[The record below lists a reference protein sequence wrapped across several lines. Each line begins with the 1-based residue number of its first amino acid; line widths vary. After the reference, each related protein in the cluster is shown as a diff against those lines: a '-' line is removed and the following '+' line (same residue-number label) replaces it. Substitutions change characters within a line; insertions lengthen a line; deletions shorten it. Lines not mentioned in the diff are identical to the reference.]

1 MLALPAQEAVAASP
15 EADSAPLTE
24 GQQAL
29 AEAEKSGQRV
39 EVTGER
45 TDRTTVYANPDG
57 FTFTLEQSAVPIRV
71 AKAGGGWQ
79 APDATLEKRSDGS
92 VGPKAAAVSI
102 AFSAGGDKAP
112 LARIEDQ
119 GNSLELEW
127 PGKLPAPRLD
137 GPSAVYAEVL
147 PGVDLQVTATPES
160 FQPVFVVKTPEAAAN
175 EELKKLTFGLKA
187 QGLDVR
193 EGAAGNLAAVDGSGR
208 TVFKAPPARMWDSAG
223 EAAVTPQ
230 TPQTPK
236 AAETPKGTEKPKAD
250 GTPETAVT
258 PEVPEAPKVPA
269 TPQTPETPETSETAG
284 AQPQLLRAQVLGEE
298 PVPGEEPV
306 ESSDPAEVAPSGSGL
321 EPGQGD
327 KVARMDV
334 AVTKDSLSVVPDTE
348 MLTESDASA
357 FPLFI
362 DPTVTWGESERTLLR
377 SDGYE
382 SYGWSNGDDDQGKG
396 AGKCGTWNG
405 YYCGPGYVQKLYFEF
420 SPASLKGKKVLDATF
435 RVTEP
440 WAFQCDPRWVDLVRT
455 NNISSA
461 TTWSSRPA
469 ELDLMVDRNVSAG
482 RGSLCDPDAPDAPIE
497 FNDNPDETNENLT
510 STVSNFAAGKFSRL
524 TLEIKA
530 HDESDTAA
538 WKRFKNDAVLAVN
551 FVGLPDKP
559 SAVGIVTGSGT
570 VCETAESDPAIV
582 SDPTPTLAATAQTKS
597 GGEKDAQLRIAY
609 DLDSKSGSTWVD
621 TTPGNG
627 DARPSTGYVG
637 DNTKVTLTWS
647 TLTDGTLY
655 RYRSWVRSYYNGGAS
670 NLPGPSNASTT
681 GWCYFKVDSS
691 APKAPGITVGSP
703 YTACTTN
710 DCTAHGGPA
719 VKGTFKFGPASG
731 DTNVAYQYKLSST
744 AAWSPDQTGASVSVG
759 ITPTKAGTYRLY
771 VRAKDNVARYGAQS
785 VVDFVVADGEK
796 PVGQWQFG
804 EADGTAVDSATW
816 DGADNATPSGGAV
829 RDDRGRRGLITRDA
843 AGVPLA
849 TPVTDKGLAL
859 DGSTGYAATAGTVLD
874 TAGSYTVA
882 AWVRVDPAS
891 TKTVTVLSQ
900 SAATT
905 SPFTKKYSPFIISYG
920 GKWSMRVLG
929 TDGAFHEAAAPNAS
943 PKGVWTYVA
952 GVHDAVAKKVHLYVN
967 GRLQASVDA
976 GTAWHAD
983 GAFQIGRLLYAD
995 NYVDYFKGSIDEPT
1009 AWQRALSAEEIA
1021 DDARTLTSQAYAGVE
1036 LVADWSADR
1045 GVDSTVADTTSG
1057 YGRSLTLGGGA
1068 SLNGESIVLDG
1079 VDDAATTAGPVVDD
1093 TGSFTVTTLASLDA
1107 TALAGKSVG
1116 YTGQV
1121 VGQRTADGSA
1131 WGFWY
1136 ELTDKQTVL
1145 DEETLEEKTVPVG
1158 FWRFGRLNANGT
1170 FSAVA
1175 SEEAAMVDGAVRM
1188 TGVLNAQDGTIG
1200 LYLGAVQNGD
1210 DEAFTAKIGS
1220 GDFAVGKDFAGNAW
1234 GHYLPGR
1241 VADVRLWAG
1250 AMAGSEQIEETV
1262 GD

>member
-1 MLALPAQEAVAASP
+1 MAVLLSLLALPAQQAAAAFP
-15 EADSAPLTE
+15 EADSAPSTE
-24 GQQAL
+24 GQRAL
-29 AEAEKSGQRV
+29 AEAKASGERV

-45 TDRTTVYANPDG
+45 TDRTTVFANPDG
-57 FTFTLEQSAVPIRV
+57 FSFTSEQSVVPVRV
-71 AKAGGGWQ
+71 AKPGGGWQ

-102 AFSAGGDKAP
+102 AFSGGGEKAA
-112 LARIEDQ
+112 LARIEEQ
-119 GNSLELEW
+119 GNSLELQW

-137 GPSAVYAEVL
+137 GARAVYAEVL

-160 FQPVFVVKTPEAAAN
+160 FQPVFVVKTPRAAAN

-187 QGLDVR
+187 RGLDVR
-193 EGAAGNLAAVDGSGR
+193 EGAAGNLTAVDGSGR

-223 EAAVTPQ
+223 EAAGPSG
-230 TPQTPK
+230 
-236 AAETPKGTEKPKAD
+236 AAGASS
-250 GTPETAVT
+250 G
-258 PEVPEAPKVPA
+258 PEAG
-269 TPQTPETPETSETAG
+269 S
-284 AQPQLLRAQVLGEE
+284 LRAQAAGDE
-298 PVPGEEPV
+298 PVAASGAAGGV
-306 ESSDPAEVAPSGSGL
+306 PSGSGV

-334 AVTKDSLSVVPDTE
+334 AVTEDSLSVVPDTA
-348 MLTESDASA
+348 MLTRTGADA

-530 HDESDTAA
+530 HDESDPSA
-538 WKRFKNDAVLAVN
+538 WKRFKNDAVLAVD

-559 SAVGIVTGSGT
+559 SAIGLVTGSGT
-570 VCETAESDPAIV
+570 VCETSESDPAVV
-582 SDPTPTLAATAQTKS
+582 SDPTPALAATAQTKA

-609 DLDSKSGSTWVD
+609 DLDSKSGSTWAD
-621 TTPGNG
+621 TAPGNG
-627 DARPSTGYVG
+627 DVRPSTGYVG
-637 DNTKVTLTWS
+637 DNAKVTLTWS
-647 TLTDGTLY
+647 SLTDGTLY
-655 RYRSWVRSYYNGGAS
+655 RYRAWARSYYNGGAS
-670 NLPGPSNASTT
+670 YLSGPSNASTT

-691 APKAPGITVGSP
+691 APKAPAVTVGSP
-703 YTACTTN
+703 YTLCTAN

-719 VKGTFKFGPASG
+719 VKGTFKFGPATG
-731 DTNVAYQYKLSST
+731 DTNVAYQYRLSST
-744 AAWSPDQTGASVSVG
+744 AAWSKDQTGASVSVG
-759 ITPTKAGTYRLY
+759 VTPTKAGTYRLY
-771 VRAKDNVARYGAQS
+771 VRAKDGIGRYGAQS
-785 VVDFVVADGEK
+785 VVDFLVADGEK

-804 EADGTAVDSATW
+804 ENDGAAVDSATW
-816 DGADNATPSGGAV
+816 DGADNATLGGGAV

-859 DGSTGYAATAGTVLD
+859 DGATGYAATAGTVLD
-874 TAGSYTVA
+874 TTGSYTVA
-882 AWVRVDPAS
+882 AWVRVDPAA

-900 SAATT
+900 STAT
-905 SPFTKKYSPFIISYG
+905 SPFTAKYSPFIISYG
-920 GKWSMRVLG
+920 TKWSMRVLG
-929 TDGAFHEAAAPNAS
+929 TDGTFHEAAAPTTA

-967 GRLQASVDA
+967 GKLQASADA
-976 GTAWHAD
+976 GPAWHAD

-995 NYVDYFKGSIDEPT
+995 TYVDHFKGSIDEPT
-1009 AWQRALSAEEIA
+1009 AWQRALSAEEIE
-1021 DDARTLTSQAYAGVE
+1021 DDARALTSQGNAGVE

-1045 GVDSTVADTTSG
+1045 GAGSTVADTTSG

-1068 SLNGESIVLDG
+1068 SLDGDAIVLDG

-1093 TGSFTVTTLASLDA
+1093 TGSFTVTALASLDA

-1116 YTGQV
+1116 YTAQV
-1121 VGQRTADGSA
+1121 VGQRTADGSS
-1131 WGFWY
+1131 WGLWY

-1158 FWRFGRLNANGT
+1158 FWRFGRLDAGGT
-1170 FSAVA
+1170 FSAVS
-1175 SEEAAMVDGAVRM
+1175 SEEAAAVDGMVRM
-1188 TGVLNAQDGTIG
+1188 TGVLDAQNGTIG

-1210 DEAFTAKIGS
+1210 DQVFTARIGS
-1220 GDFAVGKDFAGNAW
+1220 GDFAVGKDFAAKAW

-1241 VADVRLWAG
+1241 VADVRLWTG
-1250 AMAGSEQIEETV
+1250 AMAGSDQIEETV

>member
-1 MLALPAQEAVAASP
+1 MAVLLGMLALPAQEAVAASP
-15 EADSAPLTE
+15 EADSAPSTE

-29 AEAEKSGQRV
+29 AEAEESGQRV

-102 AFSAGGDKAP
+102 AFSAGGDRAP

-147 PGVDLQVTATPES
+147 PGVDLRVTATPES

-223 EAAVTPQ
+223 ETAVTPQ
-230 TPQTPK
+230 TPT
-236 AAETPKGTEKPKAD
+236 AAETPKARETSEAD

-258 PEVPEAPKVPA
+258 PAAPA
-269 TPQTPETPETSETAG
+269 APETPDTSETPEASETAG
-284 AQPQLLRAQVLGEE
+284 ARPQLVRAQALGEE
-298 PVPGEEPV
+298 PVQGEEPV

-334 AVTKDSLSVVPDTE
+334 AVTKDSLSVVPDAE

-570 VCETAESDPAIV
+570 VCETAENDPAVV

-670 NLPGPSNASTT
+670 NLPGPSNATTT

-719 VKGTFKFGPASG
+719 VKGTFKFGPATG

-843 AGVPLA
+843 AGAPLA

-995 NYVDYFKGSIDEPT
+995 SYVDYFKGSIDEPT

-1021 DDARTLTSQAYAGVE
+1021 DDARALTSQAYAGVE

-1107 TALAGKSVG
+1107 TALAAKSVG

-1175 SEEAAMVDGAVRM
+1175 SDEAAMVDGTVRM
-1188 TGVLNAQDGTIG
+1188 TGVFDAQDGTIG

>member
-15 EADSAPLTE
+15 EADSAPSTE

-29 AEAEKSGQRV
+29 AEAEDSGQRV

-45 TDRTTVYANPDG
+45 TDRTTVFANPDG

-127 PGKLPAPRLD
+127 PGKLPSPRLD
-137 GPSAVYAEVL
+137 GPSAVYADVL

-223 EAAVTPQ
+223 ETAVTPQ
-230 TPQTPK
+230 TPT
-236 AAETPKGTEKPKAD
+236 AAETPKARETPKAD

-258 PEVPEAPKVPA
+258 PEAPRAPEVPETPKA
-269 TPQTPETPETSETAG
+269 AETPETHETAG
-284 AQPQLLRAQVLGEE
+284 AQPQLLRAQALGEE
-298 PVPGEEPV
+298 PVVP
-306 ESSDPAEVAPSGSGL
+306 SDPAEVAPSGSGL

-348 MLTESDASA
+348 MLTRTDASA

-570 VCETAESDPAIV
+570 VCETTESDPAVV
-582 SDPTPTLAATAQTKS
+582 SDPTPTLAATAQTKA

-670 NLPGPSNASTT
+670 NLPGPSNATTT

-744 AAWSPDQTGASVSVG
+744 AAWSPDQTGATVSVG

-843 AGVPLA
+843 TGVPLA

-967 GRLQASVDA
+967 GKLQASVDA

-995 NYVDYFKGSIDEPT
+995 TYVDYFKGSIDEPT

-1021 DDARTLTSQAYAGVE
+1021 DDARTLTSQGYAGVE

-1079 VDDAATTAGPVVDD
+1079 VDDAATAAGPVVDD
-1093 TGSFTVTTLASLDA
+1093 TGSFTVTALASLDA

-1121 VGQRTADGSA
+1121 VGQRTVDGSA

-1175 SEEAAMVDGAVRM
+1175 SDEAAMVDGMVRM
-1188 TGVLNAQDGTIG
+1188 TGVFNAQDGTIG

-1220 GDFAVGKDFAGNAW
+1220 GDLAVGKDFAGNAW

>member
-1 MLALPAQEAVAASP
+1 
-15 EADSAPLTE
+15 
-24 GQQAL
+24 
-29 AEAEKSGQRV
+29 
-39 EVTGER
+39 
-45 TDRTTVYANPDG
+45 
-57 FTFTLEQSAVPIRV
+57 
-71 AKAGGGWQ
+71 
-79 APDATLEKRSDGS
+79 
-92 VGPKAAAVSI
+92 
-102 AFSAGGDKAP
+102 
-112 LARIEDQ
+112 
-119 GNSLELEW
+119 
-127 PGKLPAPRLD
+127 
-137 GPSAVYAEVL
+137 
-147 PGVDLQVTATPES
+147 
-160 FQPVFVVKTPEAAAN
+160 
-175 EELKKLTFGLKA
+175 
-187 QGLDVR
+187 
-193 EGAAGNLAAVDGSGR
+193 
-208 TVFKAPPARMWDSAG
+208 
-223 EAAVTPQ
+223 
-230 TPQTPK
+230 
-236 AAETPKGTEKPKAD
+236 
-250 GTPETAVT
+250 
-258 PEVPEAPKVPA
+258 
-269 TPQTPETPETSETAG
+269 
-284 AQPQLLRAQVLGEE
+284 
-298 PVPGEEPV
+298 
-306 ESSDPAEVAPSGSGL
+306 
-321 EPGQGD
+321 
-327 KVARMDV
+327 
-334 AVTKDSLSVVPDTE
+334 
-348 MLTESDASA
+348 
-357 FPLFI
+357 
-362 DPTVTWGESERTLLR
+362 
-377 SDGYE
+377 
-382 SYGWSNGDDDQGKG
+382 
-396 AGKCGTWNG
+396 
-405 YYCGPGYVQKLYFEF
+405 
-420 SPASLKGKKVLDATF
+420 
-435 RVTEP
+435 
-440 WAFQCDPRWVDLVRT
+440 
-455 NNISSA
+455 
-461 TTWSSRPA
+461 
-469 ELDLMVDRNVSAG
+469 
-482 RGSLCDPDAPDAPIE
+482 
-497 FNDNPDETNENLT
+497 
-510 STVSNFAAGKFSRL
+510 
-524 TLEIKA
+524 
-530 HDESDTAA
+530 DTAA

-570 VCETAESDPAIV
+570 VCETAENDPAIV

-609 DLDSKSGSTWVD
+609 DLDSKSGSTWLD

-670 NLPGPSNASTT
+670 NLPGPSNATTT

-719 VKGTFKFGPASG
+719 VKGTFKFGPATG

-874 TAGSYTVA
+874 TTGSYTVA

-995 NYVDYFKGSIDEPT
+995 TYVDYFKGSIDEPT

-1045 GVDSTVADTTSG
+1045 GADSTVADTTSG

-1107 TALAGKSVG
+1107 TALAAKSVG

-1175 SEEAAMVDGAVRM
+1175 SDEAAMVDGTVRM
-1188 TGVLNAQDGTIG
+1188 TGVFNAQDGTIG

-1210 DEAFTAKIGS
+1210 DEAFTAKTGS

>member
-15 EADSAPLTE
+15 EADSAPSTE

-29 AEAEKSGQRV
+29 AEAEESGQRV

-102 AFSAGGDKAP
+102 AFSAGGDRAP

-147 PGVDLQVTATPES
+147 PGVDLRVTATPES

-223 EAAVTPQ
+223 ETAVTPQ
-230 TPQTPK
+230 TPT
-236 AAETPKGTEKPKAD
+236 AAETPKARETSEAD

-258 PEVPEAPKVPA
+258 PAAPA
-269 TPQTPETPETSETAG
+269 APETPDTSETPEASETAG
-284 AQPQLLRAQVLGEE
+284 ARPQLVRAQALGEE
-298 PVPGEEPV
+298 PVQGEEPV

-334 AVTKDSLSVVPDTE
+334 AVTKDSLSVVPDAE

-570 VCETAESDPAIV
+570 VCETAENDPAVV
-582 SDPTPTLAATAQTKS
+582 SDPTPTLAATAQTKA

-670 NLPGPSNASTT
+670 NLPGPSNATTT

-719 VKGTFKFGPASG
+719 VKGTFKFGPATG

-843 AGVPLA
+843 AGAPLA

-995 NYVDYFKGSIDEPT
+995 SYVDYFKGSIDEPT

-1021 DDARTLTSQAYAGVE
+1021 DDARALTSQAYAGVE

-1107 TALAGKSVG
+1107 TALAAKSVG

-1175 SEEAAMVDGAVRM
+1175 SDEAAMVDGTVRM
-1188 TGVLNAQDGTIG
+1188 TGVFDAQDGTIG